1 MAIEFRPRAGV
12 LEIVFSGLASN
23 EDLRRLAEYTLELEA
38 REPVSPD
45 RLVDLS
51 AVNELALDFP
61 AVEQLAQQRIAQP
74 PRNPIRSAVVA
85 PRPVQYGVARMYQSL
100 NTAPTIELRIFR
112 DRAAAEAWLGR

>member
-12 LEIVFSGLASN
+12 LVIEFSGLAST
-23 EDLRRLAEYTLELEA
+23 EDLRRLVEYTIELEA

-51 AVNELALDFP
+51 GVTELAFDFP
-61 AVEQLAQQRIAQP
+61 SVEQLAQQRIARP

-85 PRPVQYGVARMYQSL
+85 PRPVQYGVARMYQTL
-100 NTAPTIELRIFR
+100 NTVPTVELRIFR
-112 DRAAAEAWLGR
+112 ERAAAEAWLGR